1 MVDDWKNTR
10 SSRYNST
17 AKHKSKQRLWQHT
30 EHLRMF
36 KINGVPAL
44 RKKNYHCV
52 SPFTYTFLAID
63 TWWERENQF
72 LQMSPTG
79 MSNTFLGSL
88 PYPKVYDQSKQNP
101 VIYYE
106 IWFIL
111 LCFLIFYVLLIFYFF
126 IFVFFSVFLLLFV
139 CIFVFLFAFVVC
151 FLYFSLC
158 VLFCFAYWFI
168 CFFISEK
175 ERKTTHKFGLV

>member
-17 AKHKSKQRLWQHT
+17 GKHKNKQRLWQHT
-30 EHLRMF
+30 EHLRKF
-36 KINGVPAL
+36 KTNGVPAL
-44 RKKNYHCV
+44 RKKIYHCV

-63 TWWERENQF
+63 TWWEKKNHF
-72 LQMSPTG
+72 LQMSPTR

-101 VIYYE
+101 VIFYE

-126 IFVFFSVFLLLFV
+126 IVFFFSVFLLF
-139 CIFVFLFAFVVC
+139 FVC
-151 FLYFSLC
+151 FLYFCLLLLYVSYVFHFVFYF
-158 VLFCFAYWFI
+158 VLLI
-168 CFFISEK
+168 
-175 ERKTTHKFGLV
+175 G